1 MYVEYAD
8 RRNNEREAAMAGSK
22 YMVSNFL
29 WEWWI
34 AGIGVVATLDPVC
47 GGNEIWERLINN
59 MSVSEEYVLER
70 YHVINIFYMKFS
82 FSINTIYLEMIA
94 MNLFLSLFS

>member
-82 FSINTIYLEMIA
+82 FWLILNTLKWLQL
-94 MNLFLSLFS
+94 NSK